1 MRGIFAWP
9 VLMLGLM
16 PSLVLSAYAQ
26 TADWQKFTPSGGGFT
41 VEMPCKPQTKS
52 EDRNGH
58 KVDTALCAFEKAKGG
73 ADLVFMVKY
82 QAQPETPGPTA
93 QAALDDVVKAITEDG
108 TLISN
113 NKDDIGDY
121 PARSF
126 VMQDK
131 DKDFYQW
138 RIVVTASHFIEVL
151 FLGPQDNA
159 LGQKYLESFTVD

>member
-1 MRGIFAWP
+1 MRLIIALP
-9 VLMLGLM
+9 ALLLGLM
-16 PSLVLSAYAQ
+16 PAWTATAQAQ
-26 TADWQKFTPSGGGFT
+26 TADWQTFTPPGGGFQ

-58 KVDTALCAFEKAKGG
+58 KVDTALCAFDKAKAG

-82 QAQPETPGPTA
+82 QGRSEAPGPEA
-93 QAALDDVVKAITEDG
+93 QATLDNVVKAITEG
-108 TLISN
+108 NTLIAS

-138 RIVVTASHFIEVL
+138 RIVLTDKYFIEVL
-151 FLGPQDNA
+151 FLGPRDNA
-159 LGQKYLESFTVD
+159 LGQKYLDSFALD